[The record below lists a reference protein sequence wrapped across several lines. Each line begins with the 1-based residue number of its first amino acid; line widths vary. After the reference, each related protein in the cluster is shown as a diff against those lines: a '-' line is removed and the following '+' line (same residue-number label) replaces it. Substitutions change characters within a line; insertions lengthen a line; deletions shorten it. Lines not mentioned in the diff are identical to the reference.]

1 MVYLWIILNSISHT
15 YIFFFFEKYIFLFS
29 YLEQKE
35 LSFTFLNKM
44 WAEAHPSP
52 VVVAFM

>member
-15 YIFFFFEKYIFLFS
+15 YIFFFEKYIFLFS

>member
-1 MVYLWIILNSISHT
+1 MDHFKFHKSYLHL
-15 YIFFFFEKYIFLFS
+15 FFFEKYIFLFS